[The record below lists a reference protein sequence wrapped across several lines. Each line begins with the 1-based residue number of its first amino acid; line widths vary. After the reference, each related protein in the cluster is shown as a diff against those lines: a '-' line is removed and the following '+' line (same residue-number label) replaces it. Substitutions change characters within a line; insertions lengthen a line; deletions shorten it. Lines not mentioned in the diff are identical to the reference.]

1 MRLRILIAVVSS
13 CLSTGALAGG
23 SSITSKVKE
32 VHVRASD
39 GLHWVVMTTPPSGR
53 PDCGSRQPYY
63 MIKDERSD
71 AGKAQFAMLLSAQ
84 LSGNSV
90 TVDGAGVCSR
100 WGDGEDIEHVM
111 LAQ

>member
-1 MRLRILIAVVSS
+1 MRVKLMIAVVCS
-13 CLSTGALAGG
+13 CLSTGAFAGG
-23 SSITSKVKE
+23 SSITSKIKE

-39 GLHWVVMTTPPSGR
+39 GLHWIVTTTPLSGR

-63 MIKDERSD
+63 MIKDEHSD

-90 TVDGAGVCSR
+90 TIDGAGVCSR
-100 WGDGEDIEHVM
+100 WVDGEDIEHVM

>member
-1 MRLRILIAVVSS
+1 
-13 CLSTGALAGG
+13 
-23 SSITSKVKE
+23 
-32 VHVRASD
+32 
-39 GLHWVVMTTPPSGR
+39 
-53 PDCGSRQPYY
+53 

>member
-1 MRLRILIAVVSS
+1 MRVKLIISVVSL
-13 CLSTGALAGG
+13 CLSAGAMAGG

-39 GLHWVVMTTPPSGR
+39 GLQWIVMATPPSGR

-63 MIKDERSD
+63 MIKDEHSD

-84 LSGNSV
+84 LSGIPV